1 MNMYSSIEAAIDA
14 VINIAL
20 AEVGYIEKASGKNLY
35 DKTANAG
42 DKNYTKY
49 GYEMHKIYPDVM
61 DYPAYWC
68 GSCVDW
74 CFYKAF
80 GVCNAKKVLCGD
92 FDDYTVAA
100 AQLYKNKGAWHTSG
114 PKRGDQIFFTNGKR
128 ICHTG
133 LVYAVDSKYV
143 YTIEGNTSNGTT
155 VVPNGGA
162 VCKKKYI
169 LNNSRIAGYGRP
181 LYSLAV
187 SEGSE
192 LVTYDIK
199 TGSRGVSVCAN
210 GALNI
215 RSYPVSGSIIGTV
228 QNSVL
233 VHPTKKTFVSNGD
246 VWYYLPDKNGWIS
259 AKYIDGGWVYECS
272 VKSARK
278 WWYIHKGYS
287 CTTNGIEVI
296 GGQVYAFDSDGYMYE
311 NESIL
316 VYADGGGVIKL
327 KA

>member
-1 MNMYSSIEAAIDA
+1 MKSYSSVTNAIDA

-20 AEVGYIEKASGKNLY
+20 AEVGYLEKASGVNLY
-35 DKTANAG
+35 NKTANAG
-42 DKNYTKY
+42 NKNYTKY
-49 GYEMHKIYPDVM
+49 GYEMNKIYPAVM

-68 GSCVDW
+68 DSFVDW

-80 GVCNAKKVLCGD
+80 DVCNAKKVLCGD
-92 FDDYTVAA
+92 FDDYTIAS
-100 AQLYKNKGAWHTSG
+100 AQLYKNKGAWHTSK
-114 PKRGDQIFFTNGKR
+114 PQRGDQIFFTNGKR

-133 LVYAVDSKYV
+133 LVYKVDSKYI
-143 YTIEGNTSNGTT
+143 YTVEGNTSDGTA

-187 SEGSE
+187 SEGSQ

-199 TGSRGVSVCAN
+199 TGFRGVSVCVDS
-210 GALNI
+210 GLNI

-228 QNSVL
+228 QNTVL

-246 VWYYLPDKNGWIS
+246 VWYYLPDKDGWIS
-259 AKYIDGGWVYECS
+259 AKYIDGGWVYETTIS
-272 VKSARK
+272 SPRK
-278 WWYIHKGYS
+278 WWYIHKGYT
-287 CTTNGIEVI
+287 CTTNGFEVI
-296 GGQVYAFDSDGYMYE
+296 NGLTYAFDKDGYMYE
-311 NESIL
+311 NEEIPAE
-316 VYADGGGVIKL
+316 ADSEGIVKIK
-327 KA
+327 

>member
-1 MNMYSSIEAAIDA
+1 MNTYYSVLAAIDA

-20 AEVGYIEKASGKNLY
+20 AEVGYLEKASGVDLY

-49 GYEMHKIYPDVM
+49 GYEMNKLYPAVM

-68 GSCVDW
+68 DCFVDW

-80 GVCNAKKVLCGD
+80 GVCNAKKVLGGD
-92 FDDYTVAA
+92 FDDYTVAS
-100 AQLYKNKGAWHTSG
+100 AQLFKNKGAWHTSR
-114 PKRGDQIFFTNGKR
+114 PQRGDQVFFANGTR

-143 YTIEGNTSNGTT
+143 YTIEGNTSDGST
-155 VVPNGGA
+155 VIRNGGA
-162 VCKKKYI
+162 VCKKKYA
-169 LNNSRIAGYGRP
+169 LSNHRIVGYGRP

-187 SEGSE
+187 AEGGQLS
-192 LVTYDIK
+192 TFDIK
-199 TGSRGVSVCAN
+199 TGAGGVLVRID
-210 GALNI
+210 GGLNI
-215 RSYPVSGSIIGTV
+215 RSFPVSGSVVGTLSNGMAV
-228 QNSVL
+228 Y
-233 VHPTKKTFVSNGD
+233 PTKKTFASNGD
-246 VWYYLPDKNGWIS
+246 PWYYLPNKGWIS
-259 AKYIDGGWVYECS
+259 AKYLDDGWVYES
-272 VKSARK
+272 SIASARK

-287 CTTNGIEVI
+287 YTTNGIEVI

-311 NESIL
+311 NESVL
-316 VYADGGGVIKL
+316 AYADGGGVIKL

>member
-49 GYEMHKIYPDVM
+49 GYEMHKIYPAVM

-68 GSCVDW
+68 GSYVDW
-74 CFYKAF
+74 CFYKTF

-100 AQLYKNKGAWHTSG
+100 AQLYKNKGAWYTSN
-114 PKRGDQIFFTNGKR
+114 PKRGDQVFFTNGKR

-133 LVYAVDSKYV
+133 LVYKVDSKYL
-143 YTIEGNTSNGTT
+143 YTCEGNTNGSSG
-155 VVPNGGA
+155 VERNGGM
-162 VCKKKYI
+162 VCKKKYA

-187 SEGSE
+187 SPDSQ
-192 LVTYDIK
+192 LTTYDIK
-199 TGSRGVSVCAN
+199 TGSKGVSVSVD
-210 GALNI
+210 GGLNI
-215 RSYPVSGSIIGTV
+215 RSYPVSGNVIGAV
-228 QNSVL
+228 QNQIL

-259 AKYIDGGWVYECS
+259 AKYIDGGWVYETTIS
-272 VKSARK
+272 SPRK
-278 WWYIHKGYS
+278 WWYIHKGYT
-287 CTTNGIEVI
+287 CTTNGFEVI
-296 GGQVYAFDSDGYMYE
+296 NGLTYAFDKDGYMYE
-311 NESIL
+311 NEEIPSEAN
-316 VYADGGGVIKL
+316 ADGVVKIK
-327 KA
+327 

>member
-35 DKTANAG
+35 DKTTNAG

-49 GYEMHKIYPDVM
+49 GYEMHKIYPAVM

-68 GSCVDW
+68 DCFNDW
-74 CFYKAF
+74 CHYTAF
-80 GVCNAKKVLCGD
+80 GVCNAKKILCGD
-92 FDDYTVAA
+92 FNDYTVAS
-100 AQLYKNKGAWHTSG
+100 AQLYKNKGAWHTSN

-133 LVYAVDSKYV
+133 IVYEVSNGLVK
-143 YTIEGNTSNGTT
+143 TIEGNTSGASG
-155 VVPNGGA
+155 VVANGGM
-162 VCKKKYI
+162 VCKKKYA

-187 SEGSE
+187 SPDSQ
-192 LVTYDIK
+192 LTTYDIK
-199 TGSRGVSVCAN
+199 TGIKGVSVSVD
-210 GALNI
+210 GGLNI
-215 RSYPVSGSIIGTV
+215 RSYPVSGNIIGTI
-228 QNSVL
+228 QNQIL

-259 AKYIDGGWVYECS
+259 AKYIDGGWVYETTIS
-272 VKSARK
+272 SPRK
-278 WWYIHKGYS
+278 WWYIHKGYT
-287 CTTNGIEVI
+287 CTTNGFEVI
-296 GGQVYAFDSDGYMYE
+296 NGLTYAFDKDGYMYE
-311 NESIL
+311 NEEIP
-316 VYADGGGVIKL
+316 AEANTDGVVKIK
-327 KA
+327 